1 MVQLRV
7 SVIRAFN
14 DRNSMDVNGTKR
26 LVPMQVEAGVSRA
39 FNGRERIDA
48 NRVLLIL
55 VGQQL

>member
-14 DRNSMDVNGTKR
+14 DRNSMDVHGTKR

>member
-1 MVQLRV
+1 
-7 SVIRAFN
+7 
-14 DRNSMDVNGTKR
+14 MDVHGTKR